1 MTPNRLV
8 IRKESDAM
16 TINEFIRRALE
27 YEPMTETT
35 AQKILRRILLIL
47 GLDPPKGLP
56 EPEDHSP

>member
-1 MTPNRLV
+1 
-8 IRKESDAM
+8 M